1 MQKIGDTTK
10 TADSNGEFTDGDPQK
25 QIPPTWIMAAWLNTL
40 QREVI
45 KVVQEG
51 GLTLNPKDDTQL
63 YQAIEKLVGT
73 AVKGALPLYPDA
85 LTTDLNT
92 LGATTQ
98 AGVYCQPEN
107 AGATTAKH
115 YPVNL
120 AGTLMVTPSA
130 YGCQQEYTTYSTR
143 QKFVRGLTGPWNGK
157 DGPWSDWAS
166 PPAYGWGMGPQHRD
180 DAYNNVAML
189 YRVNGT
195 SVNAPGPNVYG
206 VISLPC
212 DGGPSTSYLAI
223 QNSGRAFVGY
233 SNLPANGVIWT
244 EVYTV
249 KNPPTAAGIGA
260 VKKTGD
266 MMTGQLIAP
275 SFASTPEAMPNGA
288 GAYADQLSLQASFFQ
303 PNWQWPVNAGGIF
316 VPIAKGTSTRK
327 DKGYPGAVS
336 FGYLMPANDEHP
348 HPTIHVKGDSNVD
361 TAWDF
366 NPYSGGIS
374 SKEGT
379 FATREWVNANT
390 FNGGNHPTQSSIS
403 GNQWWYKDLCTGMIF
418 QGGYAE
424 GQNTD
429 ARDRIALNISVP
441 NRLLYV
447 STIIKNYAQGYDT
460 TYNPQVGD
468 LTGERDGFWWFHGA
482 QERVIYW
489 MAVGY

>member
-266 MMTGQLIAP
+266 TMTGQLIAP
-275 SFASTPEAMPNGA
+275 SFASTPEAMPRGA
-288 GAYADQLSLQASFFQ
+288 GAYADQLSTQAPFFQ
-303 PNWQWPVNAGGIF
+303 PNWQWPVDAGGIF

-327 DKGYPGAVS
+327 DKGYPTAVTY
-336 FGYLMPANDEHP
+336 GYLMPGTNEFA
-348 HPTIHVKGDSNVD
+348 HPTIHVRGDNNFECV
-361 TAWDF
+361 WDF

-379 FATREWVNANT
+379 FATREWVNNT
-390 FNGGNHPTQSSIS
+390 VQVNNGNFARVDARNVGSLCFAILLIQNGRLNYGDTVSGGDLRSSGVTLYPSPS
-403 GNQWWYKDLCTGMIF
+403 GGDWSSGYTGE
-418 QGGYAE
+418 QLPGTWRCLGYAVCD
-424 GQNTD
+424 TD
-429 ARDRIALNISVP
+429 SHGNKHYGTT
-441 NRLLYV
+441 LYV
-447 STIIKNYAQGYDT
+447 
-460 TYNPQVGD
+460 
-468 LTGERDGFWWFHGA
+468 
-482 QERVIYW
+482 RV
-489 MAVGY
+489 A